1 MGDADKKSL
10 TLKILKVITKK
21 FYNVFNFKILIGN
34 SNPKK
39 IEIYKNAKN
48 IKNISF
54 LNYQSSFSKIINK
67 VDTAIVSGGSTIF
80 ELTAGGVPTLSICQN
95 IKQYQLL
102 KSNRICDPKK
112 HSKVQ

>member
-1 MGDADKKSL
+1 MEIQ
-10 TLKILKVITKK
+10 TQ
-21 FYNVFNFKILIGN
+21 
-34 SNPKK
+34 K

-102 KSNRICDPKK
+102 KSNRICDQKTF
-112 HSKVQ
+112 